1 MRRLTDAG
9 LREQHDKSGKSGLSI
24 NVRPEWEPSV
34 GEAKVL
40 IAEPPGKASKEKIRR
55 PYPKPTQVDWLRRQ
69 R

>member
-1 MRRLTDAG
+1 MDAG
-9 LREQHDKSGKSGLSI
+9 LRAQHGKLGKSGLSI
-24 NVRPEWEPSV
+24 SVRPEWEPSL

-40 IAEPPGKASKEKIRR
+40 IAGLPGKASKEKIRR